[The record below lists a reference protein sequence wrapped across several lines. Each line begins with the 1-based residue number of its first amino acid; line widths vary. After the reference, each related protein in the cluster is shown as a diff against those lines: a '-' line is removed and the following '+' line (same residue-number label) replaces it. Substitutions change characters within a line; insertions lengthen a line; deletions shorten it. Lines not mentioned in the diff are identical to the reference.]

1 MVLDYHERRTV
12 NKNRPKKRGN
22 GLIVTVAVAAL
33 AVTFALGFGVGL
45 TVGKASR
52 KPAQPVRPVAGD
64 EAGKGGAVATIPP
77 PAATGNAGGV
87 EPPLTFYNTL
97 AKGNKAV
104 IGTGLN
110 PQRPQEKPS
119 EVKPSPPAAVPQPA
133 VEPNPAPSLP
143 AAKQLEQGGQQ
154 KGSAAATAPA
164 EKKSTATKGKFV
176 VQVASYREKGEAV
189 AIRDR
194 LIAKG
199 ASAYILESHV
209 QDKGIWFRVR
219 VGKGLSQQEAKDI
232 ATRVGKEAL
241 VIPE

>member
-1 MVLDYHERRTV
+1 MVLDYHERRPV

-22 GLIVTVAVAAL
+22 GLIVIVAVTAL
-33 AVTFALGFGVGL
+33 TVTFALGFGVGL

-52 KPAQPVRPVAGD
+52 KSVPPAKPVAGD
-64 EAGKGGAVATIPP
+64 EAGKGGAPAAAPP

-119 EVKPSPPAAVPQPA
+119 ESKPVPPAASPQPA
-133 VEPNPAPSLP
+133 AEPKPAPAP
-143 AAKQLEQGGQQ
+143 PPPKPPEAATGVQ
-154 KGSAAATAPA
+154 KGNAAATPA
-164 EKKSTATKGKFV
+164 DKKPAAAKGKFV
-176 VQVASYREKGEAV
+176 VQVASYREKGEAA

-194 LIAKG
+194 LVAKG
-199 ASAYILESHV
+199 VSAYILESHV
-209 QDKGIWFRVR
+209 QDKGVWYRVR
-219 VGKGLSQQEAKDI
+219 IGKSLSQQEAKDI
-232 ATRVGKEAL
+232 ATKVGKEAL